1 MSDDKIKCSF
11 CGKTSDQVKRLI
23 AGPDAYICN
32 ECVDLCESILE
43 EELKDSEDSNFELE
57 LKTPKEI
64 KKSVGFICYKT
75 RSSQEILGCCCI

>member
-1 MSDDKIKCSF
+1 MSEDKIKCSF

-32 ECVDLCESILE
+32 ECVELCESILDDE
-43 EELKDSEDSNFELE
+43 LRESEELDFDFE

-64 KKSVGFICYKT
+64 KEVLDSYVIK
-75 RSSQEILGCCCI
+75 Q